1 LSKLIPGIESV
12 TRSLCPQNL
21 LSSSVKGIF
30 FAVAVT
36 LYEEGFGTGIVEMDL
51 QLPSKK
57 VKITVK
63 IIGFKNFMGCL
74 F

>member
-1 LSKLIPGIESV
+1 M
-12 TRSLCPQNL
+12 
-21 LSSSVKGIF
+21 
-30 FAVAVT
+30 AVT

-63 IIGFKNFMGCL
+63 IIGFKNGWSHRKTNVT
-74 F
+74 

>member
-1 LSKLIPGIESV
+1 MAK
-12 TRSLCPQNL
+12 SLCPQNL

-36 LYEEGFGTGIVEMDL
+36 LYEEGFGTGIVYIDL

-63 IIGFKNFMGCL
+63 IMGFKNFMVCL